1 MKKLWLLVLL
11 GVLMAFALEPIE
23 AVPKGRAVKTKIRDW
38 PVDVHPAPGQIEFK
52 IGRAPQIEPM
62 DFQKMKENLQPTHAK
77 KVEKVSRKMVG
88 RIITIPNVRAEI
100 LASYKATLL
109 KQLAEAELREMVKKG
124 ATEKEIEQFK
134 MQTDERILN
143 TRFEI
148 MKAFGTPEEIK
159 ETKEAIIKFNLYKKA
174 KEEK

>member
-23 AVPKGRAVKTKIRDW
+23 AKPKGRAAKIKIRDW
-38 PVDVHPAPGQIEFK
+38 PVDVHAAPAQIKFMTGK
-52 IGRAPQIEPM
+52 APQFEPI
-62 DFQKMKENLQPTHAK
+62 DFQKMKENLQPNHAK
-77 KVEKVSRKMVG
+77 KIETISPRMIG

-100 LASYKATLL
+100 LASYKAMLL
-109 KQLAEAELREMVKKG
+109 KHLAEAELREMVKKG

-148 MKAFGTPEEIK
+148 MKAFGKPEAIK
-159 ETKEAIIKFNLYKKA
+159 ETERAIRKFNFYKKQ
-174 KEEK
+174 KEER